1 MTVDLGTPVGRT
13 PAEPVM
19 SLRVPRFV
27 VAGAG
32 ASAVAAVVVGDRPV
46 LRGLMG
52 ATLLVAVVAG
62 AVAARR
68 RGGAERPTWWLV
80 AGGVTL
86 TAVSVVL
93 GSGDPP
99 GAALWATAAGTAAVA
114 AALLVRAAHQRG
126 GLSGFGLAGLVGFV
140 GVSVTV
146 VGLFIQLGAFSG
158 GVATGAADV
167 VCLLAAGGLTMVATV
182 RAATA
187 ADRLLLAGATVLVVS
202 WPLLLVSPVWGYAF
216 ATVGGVLAALAPVWL
231 DEPLVDSAGAADAS
245 VPSRRAWIVM
255 AVAALAPSVSG
266 FVMTWDDRD
275 PRLLVVTASQ
285 LVLVV
290 VLVIALLG
298 LVRDRARHVGRVT
311 ELAET
316 DPVTGLANR
325 QRFQADV
332 ARALGGARETM
343 NVTVMLVALENFTE
357 LRARLGEATAENLQ
371 VAAARRLVAQA
382 SDALAV
388 GHLHTD
394 VVALVFDIMNSDRAG
409 ARAQHFVDVLREP
422 IELPQLSLSVR
433 PVVGLATG
441 QAGSADAAGLLASA
455 ELALAAA
462 RGPAGPLVRFTPEL
476 ERRDAMAAQL
486 VGELSEA
493 IARGEVQAYFQPQ
506 LDLTTG
512 KVTGAEALVRW
523 LHPSLGLLN
532 PAAFVPA
539 AEVTGTIRMIT
550 VHVLDQALY
559 WGARWARS
567 GRPLNVSVN
576 LSARDLLHARLV
588 DDVREALAR
597 YSMPASRLELEIT
610 ETMAMADV
618 ALSQQVLTDL
628 ARLGV
633 TISIDDY
640 GTGYGSLAY
649 LQQLPVRRLKIDR
662 SFVSRI
668 LDDEASMAIVRST
681 IELAGELGLDTVAEG
696 VEDEATV
703 QRLRAFGCGSVQGF
717 GVAAPMSPEG
727 FERAIWRLEHRPRPG
742 VAAVRPALADHEAPA
757 AKRAAF
763 PSVAEAYHELHD
775 DPGWWTGDPAQ
786 APAARTGAVTA
797 VPTPAQAAVPTP
809 KSAVPA
815 PVPPAVPTPRAVPAP
830 TAGSPSGAAPPQ
842 VPQPVQGSPW
852 SAPGGLRAPDTPP
865 VPHSA
870 PQPVAVQHRNGP
882 ARETVRKEV
891 VQPPAVPAPR
901 GWVPQRQR
909 AVVAPDEWADWST
922 APGGQAVRPAEPEGR
937 PGWPA
942 APSSRDDWSTSTADQ
957 PDWPVAPGP
966 DPGRPTRREL
976 RRQRELGEPVTGAAT
991 VRRAA
996 TATET
1001 TGRDPA

>member
-1 MTVDLGTPVGRT
+1 MTVDLGAPVGRT

-19 SLRVPRFV
+19 PLRVPRFIF
-27 VAGAG
+27 AGAG
-32 ASAVAAVVVGDRPV
+32 ASAAAVLVAGDRPV

-52 ATLLVAVVAG
+52 AVLLIAVVAG

-68 RGGAERPTWWLV
+68 HSGADRPVWWLV

-93 GSGDPP
+93 GSDGPS
-99 GAALWATAAGTAAVA
+99 GAAQWVTAAGLSAATAA
-114 AALLVRAAHQRG
+114 LVVRGARQEG
-126 GLSGFGLAGLVGFV
+126 GLTRFGLAGLVGFV
-140 GVSVTV
+140 GVSLTAA
-146 VGLFIQLGAFSG
+146 GLFVHAGAVSG
-158 GVATGAADV
+158 GSATVAANL
-167 VCLLAAGGLTMVATV
+167 VCIVAAGVLATVSTV
-182 RAATA
+182 RAPTV
-187 ADRLLLAGATVLVVS
+187 ADRFLLAGVAVLVVS
-202 WPLLLVSPVWGYAF
+202 QPLLLAAPVWGYAA
-216 ATVGGVLAALAPVWL
+216 ATVGGVLAASAPVWL
-231 DEPLVDSAGAADAS
+231 LDQRPAEPDRTAL
-245 VPSRRAWIVM
+245 SRRAWIVM
-255 AVAALAPSVSG
+255 VVAALAPSVSG
-266 FVMTWDDRD
+266 FIITWDATD
-275 PRLLVVTASQ
+275 PRLVAGAFGQ

-290 VLVIALLG
+290 VLVVALVG
-298 LVRDRARHVGRVT
+298 LIRDRERHVGRVT

-332 ARALGGARETM
+332 ATALDTSRDAV
-343 NVTVMLVALENFTE
+343 NVTVMLVALESFTE
-357 LRARLGEATAENLQ
+357 LRARLGEAAAENLQ
-371 VAAARRLVAQA
+371 VAAARRLVTQA
-382 SDALAV
+382 PDALAV
-388 GHLHTD
+388 GHLHAD
-394 VVALVFDIMNSDRAG
+394 VVALVFDVMNSDRAS
-409 ARAQHFVDVLREP
+409 ARAQHLVEALREP
-422 IELPQLSLSVR
+422 IDLPQLSLSVGA
-433 PVVGLATG
+433 VIGIATG
-441 QAGSADAAGLLASA
+441 RVGSTDAAGLLASA
-455 ELALAAA
+455 DLALAAA
-462 RGPAGPLVRFTPEL
+462 RGPAGPVVRFTPEL

-559 WGARWARS
+559 WGARWARA
-567 GRPLNVSVN
+567 GRPINVSVN

-610 ETMAMADV
+610 ETMAMSDV
-618 ALSQQVLTDL
+618 ALSRKVLTDL

-681 IELAGELGLDTVAEG
+681 IELAGQLGLDTVAEG
-696 VEDEATV
+696 VEDEATA

-717 GVAAPMSPEG
+717 GIAAPMSPEG

-742 VAAVRPALADHEAPA
+742 VAAVRPALADHEIPA
-757 AKRAAF
+757 ANRAAY
-763 PSVAEAYHELHD
+763 PSVAEAYHELRE
-775 DPGWWTGDPAQ
+775 DPGWWSGDPAQ
-786 APAARTGAVTA
+786 APPGGAPGAVP
-797 VPTPAQAAVPTP
+797 VPTAGRPA
-809 KSAVPA
+809 
-815 PVPPAVPTPRAVPAP
+815 PAP
-830 TAGSPSGAAPPQ
+830 TAGAPASATSAPQ
-842 VPQPVQGSPW
+842 VPRPVRGSPW
-852 SAPGGLRAPDTPP
+852 SAPGGVRAPETPA
-865 VPHSA
+865 A
-870 PQPVAVQHRNGP
+870 PQGSPHPAPVQHRAAPP
-882 ARETVRKEV
+882 ASAPPAG
-891 VQPPAVPAPR
+891 VQPGGPQPGPTQPAAVQPRSAPPGPSAVPAPR

-909 AVVAPDEWADWST
+909 AAVAPDQWADWSAAPGQAGPT
-922 APGGQAVRPAEPEGR
+922 TTPGGQVGA
-937 PGWPA
+937 PGLPGDQADWPA
-942 APSSRDDWSTSTADQ
+942 
-957 PDWPVAPGP
+957 P
-966 DPGRPTRREL
+966 DPARPTRREL
-976 RRQRELGEPVTGAAT
+976 RRQREQGQPAPGAGSVTGM
-991 VRRAA
+991 RAA
-996 TATET
+996 AAPERSA
-1001 TGRDPA
+1001 GRDPA

>member
-1 MTVDLGTPVGRT
+1 
-13 PAEPVM
+13 
-19 SLRVPRFV
+19 
-27 VAGAG
+27 
-32 ASAVAAVVVGDRPV
+32 
-46 LRGLMG
+46 MG
-52 ATLLVAVVAG
+52 AVLLVAVVAG

-68 RGGAERPTWWLV
+68 SGGPDRPVWWLLG
-80 AGGVTL
+80 GGVTL
-86 TAVSVVL
+86 TAVSVML
-93 GSGDPP
+93 GSGHS
-99 GAALWATAAGTAAVA
+99 WSAVA
-114 AALLVRAAHQRG
+114 GMAVVVAALLARTVRQEGSPSA
-126 GLSGFGLAGLVGFV
+126 FGLAGLVGFV
-140 GVSVTV
+140 GVALTAVALSVQFGGFSD
-146 VGLFIQLGAFSG
+146 GLATA
-158 GVATGAADV
+158 VASLV
-167 VCLLAAGGLTMVATV
+167 WVLAVGGLALVATV
-182 RAATA
+182 PARTV
-187 ADRLLLAGATVLVVS
+187 ADQFLLGGATVLVVS
-202 WPLLLVSPVWGYAF
+202 QPLLLLSPVWGYAL

-231 DEPLVDSAGAADAS
+231 PEELPASSDRAA
-245 VPSRRAWIVM
+245 PSPRAWIVM
-255 AVAALAPSVSG
+255 VVAALAPAVTG
-266 FVMTWDDRD
+266 FVMTWDASD
-275 PRLLVVTASQ
+275 PRLLVITFGQ

-290 VLVIALLG
+290 VLVVALLG

-332 ARALGGARETM
+332 TKALDTTRDRVH
-343 NVTVMLVALENFTE
+343 VTVMLVALESFNE
-357 LRARLGEATAENLQ
+357 LRARLGEAAAENLQ
-371 VAAARRLVAQA
+371 VAASRRLVAQA

-388 GHLHTD
+388 GHLHAD
-394 VVALVFDIMNSDRAG
+394 VVALVFDVMNSDRAG

-433 PVVGLATG
+433 PVVGIATG
-441 QAGSADAAGLLASA
+441 QVGSADAAGLLASA

-462 RGPAGPLVRFTPEL
+462 RGPAGPLVRYTPEL

-506 LDLTTG
+506 LDLASG

-567 GRPLNVSVN
+567 GRPINVSVN

-618 ALSQQVLTDL
+618 ALSQRVLTDL

-681 IELAGELGLDTVAEG
+681 IELAAQLGLDTVAEG

-742 VAAVRPALADHEAPA
+742 VAAVRPALTGHEAA
-757 AKRAAF
+757 SAQRAAY
-763 PSVAEAYHELHD
+763 PSVAGAYHELHE
-775 DPGWWTGDPAQ
+775 DPGWWSGDPAQ
-786 APAARTGAVTA
+786 PGRPSAPALAGGAA
-797 VPTPAQAAVPTP
+797 
-809 KSAVPA
+809 
-815 PVPPAVPTPRAVPAP
+815 PAP
-830 TAGSPSGAAPPQ
+830 TPGVAASASPVAQ

-852 SAPGGLRAPDTPP
+852 SLPGGVRAPDP
-865 VPHSA
+865 SAA
-870 PQPVAVQHRNGP
+870 PQGAAQPAVQPRTGP
-882 ARETVRKEV
+882 PRGTVQADGAQPAV
-891 VQPPAVPAPR
+891 VQPGTDQPAAVPAPR

-909 AVVAPDEWADWST
+909 AAVVPDEWADWS
-922 APGGQAVRPAEPEGR
+922 AAGQPVAGR

-942 APSSRDDWSTSTADQ
+942 PPGDRTDRPAASEDRPDWSLAT
-957 PDWPVAPGP
+957 GP
-966 DPGRPTRREL
+966 DPSRPTRREL
-976 RRQRELGEPVTGAAT
+976 RRQRERAEPVPEAGAVTG
-991 VRRAA
+991 RRRPAS
-996 TATET
+996 EG